1 MAEPRKPHRKPQD
14 IGKDSPATG
23 EAKRQSITGGKGGP
37 RSAQVR
43 GKGRQPPQSS
53 GRRSKRHEPPP
64 HEAKSFTPEE
74 NPVEQGEGEPSPERL
89 KARSRLQGLEPR
101 SGSHQARGERTE
113 EEAVEG
119 PPAHGRTPREGRQH
133 GGRRPPPD

>member
-1 MAEPRKPHRKPQD
+1 MAERDTPRRRPQD

-37 RSAQVR
+37 RSAKVH
-43 GKGRQPPQSS
+43 GKGKQPPQSS
-53 GRRSKRHEPPP
+53 GRRARRHEQASRT
-64 HEAKSFTPEE
+64 AKSFTPEE
-74 NPVEQGEGEPSPERL
+74 SPVEQGEGERSPERL

-101 SGSHQARGERTE
+101 SGSHRAQGERTE
-113 EEAVEG
+113 EIAVEG

-133 GGRRPPPD
+133 GRPPKH